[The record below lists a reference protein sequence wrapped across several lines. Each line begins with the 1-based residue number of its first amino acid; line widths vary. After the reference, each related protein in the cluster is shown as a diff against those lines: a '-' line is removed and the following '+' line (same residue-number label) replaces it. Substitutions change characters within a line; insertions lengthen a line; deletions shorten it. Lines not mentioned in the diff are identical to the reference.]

1 MIIVRNVY
9 TAIRGT
15 HPVPTAGRKANR
27 RVRTMVEKPTDGEK
41 PRPLAI
47 EKVEPPDIT
56 AVPSMVAPE
65 IHRCCSGRYSS
76 LSSVLGLQCWSIR
89 ISGGPADGLLIC
101 V

>member
-9 TAIRGT
+9 TAICRT

-47 EKVEPPDIT
+47 ERVEPPDIT
-56 AVPSMVAPE
+56 SCSVDGFIIVAAVELIA
-65 IHRCCSGRYSS
+65 
-76 LSSVLGLQCWSIR
+76 LLVLGLRCSSIR
-89 ISGGPADGLLIC
+89 RSGGPADGLPIC